1 MLVLTRKR
9 DEFIKIGSNIVV
21 RVIKT
26 GNGSVKIGIDAPS
39 SVRVMRG
46 ELVTVDVSE
55 PVEMFPEMFA
65 EADDDTMEECM
76 LEAMLVQS

>member
-9 DEFIKIGSNIVV
+9 DEMIKIGSNIVI

-26 GNGSVKIGIDAPS
+26 GTGSVKLGIEAPA

-46 ELVTVDVSE
+46 ELAMEPQESTNNEFTVEIDSILYN
-55 PVEMFPEMFA
+55 
-65 EADDDTMEECM
+65 CM
-76 LEAMLVQS
+76 IESLLMQI

>member
-9 DEFIKIGSNIVV
+9 DEEIKIGSNIVI

-26 GNGSVKIGIDAPS
+26 GAGSVKIGIDAPP

-46 ELVTVDVSE
+46 ELATLESAQPQEVTIDLMDE
-55 PVEMFPEMFA
+55 ELDECLVESLMF
-65 EADDDTMEECM
+65 
-76 LEAMLVQS
+76 QH

>member
-9 DEFIKIGSNIVV
+9 DESIKIGSNIVI

-26 GNGSVKIGIDAPS
+26 GNGSVKLGIEAPAN
-39 SVRVMRG
+39 VRVLRG
-46 ELVTVDVSE
+46 EVATVDE
-55 PVEMFPEMFA
+55 INA
-65 EADDDTMEECM
+65 ADIFSQHGDELLEECM

>member
-9 DEFIKIGSNIVV
+9 DEEIKIGSNIVI

-26 GNGSVKIGIDAPS
+26 GTGSVKIGIDAPP

-46 ELVTVDVSE
+46 ELATLEVDQPLEIS
-55 PVEMFPEMFA
+55 VEQLDGELDECLVESLMF
-65 EADDDTMEECM
+65 
-76 LEAMLVQS
+76 QH

>member
-9 DEFIKIGSNIVV
+9 DEFIKIGSNIVI

-26 GNGSVKIGIDAPS
+26 GNGSVKIGIEAPA

-46 ELVTVDVSE
+46 EVATVEASD
-55 PVEMFPEMFA
+55 A
-65 EADDDTMEECM
+65 EDTFFQSGDDQMEECM
-76 LEAMLVQS
+76 LEAMFVQS